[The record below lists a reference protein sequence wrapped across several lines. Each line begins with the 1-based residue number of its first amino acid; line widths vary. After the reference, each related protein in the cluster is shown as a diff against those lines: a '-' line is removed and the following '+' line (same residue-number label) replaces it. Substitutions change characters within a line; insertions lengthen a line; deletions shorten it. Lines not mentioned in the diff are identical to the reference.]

1 MTGVAGDRARLDRR
15 RPMTTTKVD
24 GSRGIV
30 RCLSGY
36 YSFTVLHGTGGRVTI
51 GGFPCETAAR
61 EAADREVERLRRQGL
76 DGAHRAPAARVDM
89 LDEWIELR
97 IAARKAERGGGPPKR
112 ITRWGDLDY
121 LTDEDDA
128 LLDRW
133 HAARAARQEEKERA
147 WWDRRRADA

>member
-15 RPMTTTKVD
+15 RPMTTT
-24 GSRGIV
+24 
-30 RCLSGY
+30 
-36 YSFTVLHGTGGRVTI
+36 
-51 GGFPCETAAR
+51 
-61 EAADREVERLRRQGL
+61 
-76 DGAHRAPAARVDM
+76 
-89 LDEWIELR
+89 
-97 IAARKAERGGGPPKR
+97 KAERGGGPPKR

-133 HAARAARQEEKERA
+133 HAARARQEEKERA

>member
-1 MTGVAGDRARLDRR
+1 
-15 RPMTTTKVD
+15 MTTTKVD

-30 RCLSGY
+30 RCLSGC

-97 IAARKAERGGGPPKR
+97 IAARKAERHGQPPVR
-112 ITRWGDLDY
+112 DTGWGDLDY
-121 LTDEDDA
+121 LTDDDQERLTDWYA
-128 LLDRW
+128 SRRRV
-133 HAARAARQEEKERA
+133 AEKARA
-147 WWDRRRADA
+147 WYDRRYDEGVVS